1 MKETTKIVSVE
12 INNNEP
18 SKKEPVLSD
27 EIKKIAK
34 DQLREDER
42 SRKQSLKQ
50 MREWLSKNKDVEN
63 VRTDDKFLLR
73 FLRCK
78 KFSVPMAQQQLLKYL
93 NLKRAMPHLITN
105 LDYLSPVV
113 KDVIDNGYIFASPI
127 RDSKGRRV
135 LFYFAE
141 PIMKVEFTDAELIRS
156 HFIAYETLLESE
168 ENQILGFVHVICP
181 QGALLSRLGSLKNPV
196 DSLRIIKWGEKCVPM
211 RQKEVHVV
219 SLAKIFTYILDAV
232 ASALSKKI
240 NDRLSI
246 HSDYES
252 LQKEVDAKVLP
263 KEIGG
268 EIPMAEMIRLWKI
281 ELASKRQV
289 VIDLEKMKLLDT
301 KGIIGKQLKMGDK
314 NHETNSINGS
324 FKQLEFD

>member
-1 MKETTKIVSVE
+1 MISIVIKVSYCLKIMKETTKIVSVE

-18 SKKEPVLSD
+18 SKNEPELSD

-34 DQLREDER
+34 DQLREDES

-73 FLRCK
+73 FLRCQ

-135 LFYFAE
+135 LFYFAG
-141 PIMKVEFTDAELIRS
+141 M
-156 HFIAYETLLESE
+156 
-168 ENQILGFVHVICP
+168 
-181 QGALLSRLGSLKNPV
+181 
-196 DSLRIIKWGEKCVPM
+196 
-211 RQKEVHVV
+211 
-219 SLAKIFTYILDAV
+219 
-232 ASALSKKI
+232 
-240 NDRLSI
+240 
-246 HSDYES
+246 
-252 LQKEVDAKVLP
+252 
-263 KEIGG
+263 
-268 EIPMAEMIRLWKI
+268 
-281 ELASKRQV
+281 
-289 VIDLEKMKLLDT
+289 
-301 KGIIGKQLKMGDK
+301 
-314 NHETNSINGS
+314 
-324 FKQLEFD
+324 